1 MGEFRKGL
9 SAPGLLATLGHRFGA
24 IRDARAG
31 TPTIPLRDALLSGL
45 AVFGLKCPSLLQ
57 FDQQRHDPAVAHNL
71 RTLYGV
77 KQVPCDSQL
86 REILDGVDP
95 RTLRPAFKALLAQ
108 LQRGKVLE
116 AYQYQGGYYL
126 VSVDGTGFFS
136 STTIH
141 CDHCCVKK
149 DRAGEETYYHQ
160 LLGAVIVH
168 PDHREVFP
176 LAPEPITRQ
185 DGDTKN
191 DCERNAAK
199 RLLADLRRE
208 HPHLPLI
215 VVEDALSA
223 NAPHLQLLKEL
234 KMRFILGVKPGD
246 HAALFAHVEQRAA
259 RQLLDQ
265 YTLTDAAGVRHRFRW
280 VNGVPLNQ
288 QHPELTVNFLEYWEE
303 RPEKTLHFTWIT
315 DFPLSTDTVFDLM
328 RGGRARWK
336 IENETLNTLKN
347 QGYHFEHNF
356 GHGYQHLATNFSL
369 LMMLAFLVDQIQAHC
384 CAFFQ
389 QALQTSHSKIRLW
402 ARMQAFFTDFYIA
415 SWKQFFTAL
424 IHGPALYEILPDSS

>member
-1 MGEFRKGL
+1 MGALRKGL

-77 KQVPCDSQL
+77 HQVPCDSQL

-95 RTLRPAFKALLAQ
+95 RTLRPVFKALFAQ

-116 AYQYQGGYYL
+116 AYQYLGGYYL
-126 VSVDGTGFFS
+126 ASVDGTGFFS

-149 DRAGEETYYHQ
+149 NRAGEQTYYHQ

-215 VVEDALSA
+215 VVEDALYA
-223 NAPHLQLLKEL
+223 NAPHLQLLKAL

-246 HAALFAHVEQRAA
+246 HAALFAHVEERAA
-259 RQLLDQ
+259 QQPLDE
-265 YTLTDAAGVRHRFRW
+265 YTRTDVAGVSHRFRW
-280 VNGVPLNQ
+280 VNDVPLNQ
-288 QHPELTVNFLEYWEE
+288 QHPELKVNFLEYREE

-315 DFPLSTDTVFDLM
+315 DLSLSTDTVFDLM

-347 QGYHFEHNF
+347 QGYHFTHNF
-356 GHGYQHLATNFSL
+356 GHGYQHLATNCSL

-389 QALQTSHSKIRLW
+389 QALQASHSKIRLW

-415 SWKQFFTAL
+415 TWKQFFTAL

>member
-1 MGEFRKGL
+1 MGAFRKGL

-57 FDQQRHDPAVAHNL
+57 FDQQRQDPAVAHNL

-77 KQVPCDSQL
+77 NQVPCDSQL

-95 RTLRPAFKALLAQ
+95 RTLRPAFKALFAQ

-160 LLGAVIVH
+160 LLAAVIVH

-246 HAALFAHVEQRAA
+246 HAALFAQVEQRAG
-259 RQLLDQ
+259 QQPLEE
-265 YTLTDAAGVRHRFRW
+265 YTRTDAAGVRHRFRW
-280 VNGVPLNQ
+280 AKGVPLNQ

-303 RPEKTLHFTWIT
+303 RPKNTLHFTWIT
-315 DFPLSTDTVFDLM
+315 DFPLSTDTVFELM

-347 QGYHFEHNF
+347 QDYHFEHNF

-389 QALQTSHSKIRLW
+389 QAWQASHSKIRLW
-402 ARMQAFFTDFYIA
+402 ARMRAFFTDFYIA

>member
-1 MGEFRKGL
+1 MGAFRKGL

-77 KQVPCDSQL
+77 NQVPCDTQL
-86 REILDGVDP
+86 REILDGVEP
-95 RTLRPAFKALLAQ
+95 RTLRPAFKALLAE

-116 AYQYQGGYYL
+116 AYQYLGGYYL

-149 DRAGEETYYHQ
+149 DRAGEVTYYHQ

-176 LAPEPITRQ
+176 LAPEPITRP

-199 RLLADLRRE
+199 RLLPDLRRE
-208 HPHLPLI
+208 HPHLKLI
-215 VVEDALSA
+215 VVEDALAA
-223 NAPHLQLLKEL
+223 NAPHIQLLKAL
-234 KMRFILGVKPGD
+234 KMRFIVGVKPGD
-246 HAALFAHVEQRAA
+246 HAALFAQVEQRAG
-259 RQLLDQ
+259 QQPLEE
-265 YTLTDAAGVRHRFRW
+265 YTLTDAQGVRHRFRW
-280 VNGVPLNQ
+280 VNGMPLNQ
-288 QHPELTVNFLEYWEE
+288 QHPELEVNFLEYWEE
-303 RPEKTLHFTWIT
+303 HSGKTLHFTWIT
-315 DFPLSTDTVFDLM
+315 DFPVSTDTVFDLM
-328 RGGRARWK
+328 KGGRARWK

-356 GHGYQHLATNFSL
+356 GHGYQHLATNCSL

-389 QALQTSHSKIRLW
+389 QAWQASHSKIRLW

-424 IHGPALYEILPDSS
+424 IHGPALYELLPDTS